1 MSDMNLRA
9 QVEVV
14 LKDHGLLEVNQRLK
28 TTEDR
33 LKSTSTAATT
43 AGAGFGALATRLAGA
58 AAAFIS
64 IGSALRFVD
73 SSVTQFA
80 KLDRQLRALAIQMD
94 AMGISSKDA
103 LPEVRKF
110 LEAIEASGGA
120 TLDQTVPAFQKY
132 LGLTKSVEQAT
143 ALVSLAFRA
152 AEGSGQEFATVAES
166 LSQLMQGRA
175 LGAATALGVQFKRTG
190 DEVRDAQTAL
200 EEAFKRWP
208 EKVADIDDMQNAL
221 DRSTAAWAR
230 LSRAV
235 GKDFGAAVTAGKEYL
250 AKTVETLYVLAKY
263 SSLIGAAQETG
274 DLRIRLKSI
283 WTEATEAVKDF
294 EAEVA
299 NVDPVMA
306 KFLAEQNKINALKAT
321 IAGNRPDKS
330 AEDAAKQRERIADAE
345 FELARIRAQDMA
357 QIQKDLDDEITKR
370 QEAAADRRLGI
381 MQHEIEQAAA
391 NAKTREELEGQLQDV
406 LISTAEQGSAE
417 RRDAELAALQSWY
430 AKQQM
435 LAAQN
440 AQALLIIDKIY
451 VTRKKAIEDGFN
463 EAQKKIDQAKKD
475 QAYQTN
481 MELIHMSLNALGI
494 IFDDNKAV
502 AIAQALINTYE
513 GVTKAFSQ
521 GGMLGFVTGALI
533 LAAGMEQVRRIRS
546 TTPGSSGG
554 ATSIGGSTG
563 GGSDAASMRGGVS
576 KIALTGPNTASA
588 HEIVTAGAPDMGSVR
603 AASAGGGITINYH
616 GTVIDSER
624 AERKLSRRLKIAD
637 RRDQVRQVR

>member
-33 LKSTSTAATT
+33 LKSTSTATTT

-190 DEVRDAQTAL
+190 DEVKDAQTAL

-235 GKDFGAAVTAGKEYL
+235 AIDFGPAITSMKEYS
-250 AKTVETLYVLAKY
+250 AKVVETGYLLSTGWMGVG
-263 SSLIGAAQETG
+263 GAQMKER
-274 DLRIRLKSI
+274 LRAI
-283 WTEATEAVKDF
+283 WTDSTEAVKNF

-299 NVDPVMA
+299 KVDPVMR
-306 KFLAEQNKINALKAT
+306 KFLEDQNKINALKAT

-391 NAKTREELEGQLQDV
+391 NAKTREDLEGQLQDV

-417 RRDAELAALQSWY
+417 RRDAELAALHAWY

-521 GGMLGFVTGALI
+521 GGVLGFVTGALI

-546 TTPGSSGG
+546 TTPGSSGS

-588 HEIVTAGAPDMGSVR
+588 HEMVTAGAPDTGSVR
-603 AASAGGGITINYH
+603 TGGTTGGITINYH